1 MIFQHFLLN
10 NLDYFSHSFSV
21 AINLIFQLD
30 PAVWYVVWVSLKISC
45 AAVIISSVI
54 AIPLGILIA
63 LNQFVGKKLLQQLL
77 NTLMAVPT
85 VVIGLLL
92 YGLLSRQGVLGDFS
106 LLYTQ
111 VAIVMGECLLIL
123 PVILNLTLVAIHSS
137 DERLVPT
144 LLSLGANRWQLML
157 MVLSETRFAVMA
169 ALVTGFGRA
178 IGEMGIAMMLGGNI
192 ENHTRTMTTA
202 IALETSKGEF
212 EFGLALGLLLLAIAF
227 VINMGLQQLQD

>member
-1 MIFQHFLLN
+1 M
-10 NLDYFSHSFSV
+10 DYFSQSFSV
-21 AINLIFQLD
+21 ALDLIFRFD
-30 PAVWYVVWVSLKISC
+30 PTVWRVVWVSLEISIV
-45 AAVIISSVI
+45 AVMISSTLV
-54 AIPLGILIA
+54 IPLGTLIA
-63 LNQFVGKKLLQQLL
+63 LNNFPGKQFLQQLL

-92 YGLLSRQGVLGDFS
+92 YGLLSRQGVLGNLG

-111 VAIVMGECLLIL
+111 WAIIAGECLLIS
-123 PVILNLTLVAIHSS
+123 PIILNLTVVAIHSS
-137 DERLVPT
+137 DKRLVPT

-157 MVLSETRFAVMA
+157 IVLSETRFAVMT

-212 EFGLALGLLLLAIAF
+212 EFGLALGLLLLSIAF
-227 VINMGLQQLQD
+227 LVNMGLQQLQRDTE

>member
-1 MIFQHFLLN
+1 M
-10 NLDYFSHSFSV
+10 DYFSQSLSV
-21 AINLIFQLD
+21 ALDLIFKLD
-30 PAVWYVVWVSLKISC
+30 PTVWRVVWVSLKISV
-45 AAVIISSVI
+45 AAVMISAVL
-54 AIPLGILIA
+54 AIPLGTLIA
-63 LNQFVGKKLLQQLL
+63 LNNFPGKQFLQQLL

-92 YGLLSRQGVLGDFS
+92 YGLLSRQGLLGDLS

-111 VAIVMGECLLIL
+111 WAIIVGECLLIY
-123 PVILNLTLVAIHSS
+123 PIILNLTVVAIHSS
-137 DERLVPT
+137 DKRLVPT

-192 ENHTRTMTTA
+192 EDHTRTMTTA

-212 EFGLALGLLLLAIAF
+212 EFGLALGLLLLTIAF
-227 VINMGLQQLQD
+227 IVNMGLQQLQRDSE